1 MSKIDLSEITLC
13 ILLIASMLC
22 VVSLF
27 ATIALRNYAPYSM
40 CQQLIKQTSSAP
52 SSCFK

>member
-1 MSKIDLSEITLC
+1 MSESLIKFLVSFCVTLAG
-13 ILLIASMLC
+13 IFIFRYYQSQ
-22 VVSLF
+22 
-27 ATIALRNYAPYSM
+27 ATLQHV

>member
-1 MSKIDLSEITLC
+1 MSNQALII
-13 ILLIASMLC
+13 ILMLAAG
-22 VVSLF
+22 LF
-27 ATIALRNYAPYSM
+27 LAVYQRDNLRTENKVL